1 MKILRPEVE
10 ACLVA
15 ERGLHDLFDN
25 LIKSLYNITDEEYD
39 FIAEHSTDEE
49 IDVFVSALGNDERP
63 STFSERRKALELKN
77 RMLEKLKTSNGTTE
91 HSSN

>member
-25 LIKSLYNITDEEYD
+25 LVKQLFNITDEEYD
-39 FIAEHSTDEE
+39 FIAATSTDDELE
-49 IDVFVSALGNDERP
+49 NFVAALGTDDKP
-63 STFSERRKALELKN
+63 ATFRERRLALELRN
-77 RMLEKLKTSNGTTE
+77 RKLKKLHNG
-91 HSSN
+91 NA

>member
-39 FIAEHSTDEE
+39 FIAGCSTDEE

-63 STFSERRKALELKN
+63 STFRERRLALELRN
-77 RMLEKLKTSNGTTE
+77 RKLKELHDGNA
-91 HSSN
+91 

>member
-63 STFSERRKALELKN
+63 STFRERRLALELRN
-77 RMLEKLKTSNGTTE
+77 RKLKELHDGNA
-91 HSSN
+91 